1 MNPMPLEYRI
11 LTALLLGDATLSEL
25 ALRIGSGYREVEYRV
40 DDLVKHRAARRCGF
54 GLKPRRGGRT
64 PFRIE
69 LTPSGKEWA
78 LEMIGGVE

>member
-11 LTALLLGDATLSEL
+11 LTALLLGCATVTEL
-25 ALRIGSGYREVEYRV
+25 ALRLSEARSAVM
-40 DDLVKHRAARRCGF
+40 HRLQWLRNHKFIKFAGEAVRSRF
-54 GLKPRRGGRT
+54 GGPHAWRY
-64 PFRIE
+64 E